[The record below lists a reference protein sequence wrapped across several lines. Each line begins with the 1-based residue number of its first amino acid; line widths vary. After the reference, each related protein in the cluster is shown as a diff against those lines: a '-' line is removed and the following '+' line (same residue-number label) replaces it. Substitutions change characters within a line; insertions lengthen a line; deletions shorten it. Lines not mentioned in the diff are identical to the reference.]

1 MNIQVSVIIPC
12 YNCADLIGETLESLE
27 RQTYKNFEVVCVND
41 GSTDNT
47 LQVLNGWK
55 DKQTINIRVVNQ
67 LNGGVS
73 KARNHGLAVASAEYV
88 LFLDAD
94 DSFHDDFIF
103 ELLTATEKNN
113 VDAAYCRLNRD
124 RNQVM
129 HYVPEMGKYKTK
141 NQIEA
146 MHDLLYR
153 MGEFSF
159 FCYIYKNNII
169 KEHQILFDEN
179 TKFGEDREF
188 VWKYLC
194 HCETAVLVDMPLYW
208 YRVNL
213 NSAIQNKAS
222 WRRTDSLK
230 AVKRTEGYLKAR
242 NCSFY
247 DQYAD
252 YCFARD
258 MWAVAK
264 KFAVSK
270 DKELFVRLQSEYDV
284 KPCMK
289 RTAKD
294 HHKLVALASVL
305 YLIHPMLFYYAI
317 GFSRFS

>member
-1 MNIQVSVIIPC
+1 M
-12 YNCADLIGETLESLE
+12 
-27 RQTYKNFEVVCVND
+27 
-41 GSTDNT
+41 
-47 LQVLNGWK
+47 
-55 DKQTINIRVVNQ
+55 
-67 LNGGVS
+67 
-73 KARNHGLAVASAEYV
+73 
-88 LFLDAD
+88 
-94 DSFHDDFIF
+94 
-103 ELLTATEKNN
+103 
-113 VDAAYCRLNRD
+113 
-124 RNQVM
+124 
-129 HYVPEMGKYKTK
+129 
-141 NQIEA
+141 
-146 MHDLLYR
+146 
-153 MGEFSF
+153 
-159 FCYIYKNNII
+159 
-169 KEHQILFDEN
+169 
-179 TKFGEDREF
+179 
-188 VWKYLC
+188 C